1 MSDSA
6 QRNQLPIDVED
17 SFTAILAEGTSYTF
31 ETRRGKEEF
40 IIGGSTVVTID
51 LALKLLR
58 EMVEWKS
65 LPANPLPIS
74 ISELQELEKTIKK
87 LNALEAASG
96 ILKELTPEQSRIF
109 DEAIK
114 RSPLFK

>member
-1 MSDSA
+1 
-6 QRNQLPIDVED
+6 
-17 SFTAILAEGTSYTF
+17 
-31 ETRRGKEEF
+31 
-40 IIGGSTVVTID
+40 
-51 LALKLLR
+51 
-58 EMVEWKS
+58 
-65 LPANPLPIS
+65 
-74 ISELQELEKTIKK
+74 LEKTIKK